1 MIQKLMQYLGLS
13 INEIFGTV
21 TNEIFMEIMFS
32 NDFPAILIHF
42 VNDFLTIGVLI
53 NIWASSKFP
62 NFSGNLKLTIWVL
75 NPDGI

>member
-1 MIQKLMQYLGLS
+1 
-13 INEIFGTV
+13 
-21 TNEIFMEIMFS
+21 MEIMFS

-42 VNDFLTIGVLI
+42 VNDFLTLGVSI